1 MGTNMTEKV
10 RENQH
15 DTQSENVWSNSASH
29 FNMKYV
35 RCMNA
40 DTEMKNGQSFIINF
54 LLFITGQT

>member
-15 DTQSENVWSNSASH
+15 DTQPENVWSNPTSH

-35 RCMNA
+35 KYIYECWLRN
-40 DTEMKNGQSFIINF
+40 EK
-54 LLFITGQT
+54 

>member
-15 DTQSENVWSNSASH
+15 DTQPENVWSNPTSH

-40 DTEMKNGQSFIINF
+40 DTEMTNGQSFIF
-54 LLFITGQT
+54 LFITGQT